1 MGGFSAAHKI
11 YSFFGLS
18 HGSNRKYCR
27 LKAQLSAHSAENT
40 ASARCGNID
49 GVKFCYCKISEFIE
63 KHIEIIDTVRRAGKA
78 GLTAVLGEIV
88 QIVAHLLV
96 SVGNNVHHNSAIG

>member
-1 MGGFSAAHKI
+1 MNEH
-11 YSFFGLS
+11 
-18 HGSNRKYCR
+18 
-27 LKAQLSAHSAENT
+27 LSAHFAENT

-63 KHIEIIDTVRRAGKA
+63 KHIVIIYAVRGAGKA

-88 QIVAHLLV
+88 QIVAQLLIP
-96 SVGNNVHHNSAIG
+96 VGNNVHHNCAIG